1 MDTVIIE
8 EIEEQIKATDSELA
22 EILNQAEQ
30 LRNQKTELLQRK
42 VYIEMNADI
51 YAKTRQTKFTKK
63 ELCERWQCGGTYF
76 GLIKKACSLEP
87 VGQLGRNYIYDLEKA
102 EQAREDYMKMK
113 KAGVV

>member
-22 EILNQAEQ
+22 EILNRAEQ

-42 VYIEMNADI
+42 VYIEMNADL

-63 ELCERWQCGGTYF
+63 ELCDRWKCSGTYF
-76 GLIKKACSLEP
+76 QWIKNACQLEP
-87 VGQLGRNYIYDLEKA
+87 VEQEGRILVYDIEEA
-102 EQAREDYMKMK
+102 EQAREDYLAMK
-113 KAGVV
+113 KAGVL